1 MVALIVRLATENHR
15 WGCRRIQG
23 ELAKLGIRVSATS
36 IRTVLIAHGLQPAPR
51 RASLS
56 WRRFLRA
63 QAHGIVATD
72 FFTVETVR
80 LRTLYVLFFIQV
92 GARRVHLA
100 GVSDH
105 PRAPWVVQRA
115 RELSM
120 GADPMVPPPRFL
132 IRDRNAKF
140 TGAFDAVLEAEGAK
154 VIRTPVQ
161 APNANSYAE
170 RWVLSVR
177 SEALDHLLIMGVR
190 YLERVLAEY
199 VATYNEERPHRS
211 LGLRPPTAIADD
223 SPVAF
228 NGERP
233 ERLLELIGQ
242 RQRWIQPAGPLL
254 MGSHAVRRR
263 DRLGGPIHEYQQAA

>member
-1 MVALIVRLATENHR
+1 
-15 WGCRRIQG
+15 
-23 ELAKLGIRVSATS
+23 
-36 IRTVLIAHGLQPAPR
+36 
-51 RASLS
+51 
-56 WRRFLRA
+56 
-63 QAHGIVATD
+63 
-72 FFTVETVR
+72 
-80 LRTLYVLFFIQV
+80 
-92 GARRVHLA
+92 
-100 GVSDH
+100 
-105 PRAPWVVQRA
+105 
-115 RELSM
+115 
-120 GADPMVPPPRFL
+120 MVPPPRFL

-242 RQRWIQPAGPLL
+242 RQRWIQPA
-254 MGSHAVRRR
+254 H
-263 DRLGGPIHEYQQAA
+263 QAPS